1 LPGKSAIWI
10 FLDSHLK
17 SKFINLPATFSPKKA
32 IF

>member
-17 SKFINLPATFSPKKA
+17 SKIGQLPSPKKSN
-32 IF
+32 I